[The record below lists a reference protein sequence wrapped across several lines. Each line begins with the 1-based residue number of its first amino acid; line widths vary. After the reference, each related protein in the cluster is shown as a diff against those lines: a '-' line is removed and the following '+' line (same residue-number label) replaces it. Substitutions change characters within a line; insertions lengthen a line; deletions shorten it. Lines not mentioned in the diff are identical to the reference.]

1 MRRIW
6 MLLVLGLTSVVVLLL
21 GATAAV
27 AEQSPYPP
35 SQAPQAPQAPVTPQ
49 PGGGGRALP
58 FTGGD
63 TMPLVWIALAA
74 LVAGTLLVV
83 AARRRVL
90 ADRRHR
96 LAD

>member
-27 AEQSPYPP
+27 ADQYPP

-74 LVAGTLLVV
+74 LVTGTLLVV

>member
-6 MLLVLGLTSVVVLLL
+6 MLLVLGLTSVVGVLL

-27 AEQSPYPP
+27 ADQYPP
-35 SQAPQAPQAPVTPQ
+35 APPPNAPPAPVTP
-49 PGGGGRALP
+49 PPAGGGRALP

-63 TMPLVWIALAA
+63 TMPLVWIALVA
-74 LVAGTLLVV
+74 LVAGILLVV

-90 ADRRHR
+90 ANRRHR

>member
-6 MLLVLGLTSVVVLLL
+6 MLLVLGLTSVVVVVL

-27 AEQSPYPP
+27 ADQYPP
-35 SQAPQAPQAPVTPQ
+35 SQAPQAPVTPQ

-96 LAD
+96 IAD

>member
-6 MLLVLGLTSVVVLLL
+6 MLIVLGLTSVVVVML

-27 AEQSPYPP
+27 ADQYPP
-35 SQAPQAPQAPVTPQ
+35 APGPAAPTPVQARPPARGLPVT
-49 PGGGGRALP
+49 GS
-58 FTGGD
+58 D
-63 TMPLVWIALAA
+63 IKPLLWIALAA